1 MSTVIIS
8 AAQTFPGSLLT
19 RFPSNQV
26 VDSTN
31 SGFLTLAFGERYAEM
46 AIDLALSVKE
56 FHSEPISIG
65 VDVPTRAYLARYQP
79 SPFDQIISLPQKV
92 HAWGAKFLVA

>member
-1 MSTVIIS
+1 
-8 AAQTFPGSLLT
+8 
-19 RFPSNQV
+19 

-56 FHSEPISIG
+56 YHSEPISIG
-65 VDVPTRAYLARYQP
+65 VDARARACRERYQP
-79 SPFDQIISLPQKV
+79 NPFDHIISLSQKV
-92 HAWGAKFLVA
+92 HAWGA